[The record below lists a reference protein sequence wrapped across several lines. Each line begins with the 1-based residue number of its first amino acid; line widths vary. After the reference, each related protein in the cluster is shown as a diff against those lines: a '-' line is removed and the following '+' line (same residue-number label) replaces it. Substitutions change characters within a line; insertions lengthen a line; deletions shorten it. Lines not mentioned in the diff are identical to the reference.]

1 VIPLTPTPGG
11 VTFRIRVTP
20 RAGRTVIAG
29 ERGDALLVKLAAA
42 PVDGAANDA
51 LVALLA
57 SLLDRPKRDVS
68 IVSGER
74 SRDKVVEVRGLS
86 VADAAARLG
95 GPPRGG

>member
-1 VIPLTPTPGG
+1 MIPLITTRHGIS
-11 VTFRIRVTP
+11 FRIRVTP

-29 ERGDALLVKLAAA
+29 ERDDALVIRLAAA

-51 LVALLA
+51 VIALLA

-74 SRDKVVEVRGLS
+74 SRNKVMEIRGTSLET
-86 VADAAARLG
+86 VVTRLN
-95 GPPRGG
+95 RALAS

>member
-1 VIPLTPTPGG
+1 MIPLITTGDG

-29 ERGDALLVKLAAA
+29 ERDDALVIKLAAA

-51 LVALLA
+51 VIALLA

-74 SRDKVVEVRGLS
+74 SRNKVMEIRGTSLETVATMLNRALS
-86 VADAAARLG
+86 S
-95 GPPRGG
+95 

>member
-1 VIPLTPTPGG
+1 MRCV
-11 VTFRIRVTP
+11 
-20 RAGRTVIAG
+20 
-29 ERGDALLVKLAAA
+29 VKLAAA

-74 SRDKVVEVRGLS
+74 SRDKVVEVRGIS

-95 GPPRGG
+95 RPPPGG

>member
-1 VIPLTPTPGG
+1 VIPLITTGDG

-29 ERGDALLVKLAAA
+29 ERDDALVIKLAAA

-51 LVALLA
+51 VIALLA

-74 SRDKVVEVRGLS
+74 SRNKVMEIRGTSLETVATMLNRALS
-86 VADAAARLG
+86 S
-95 GPPRGG
+95 

>member
-1 VIPLTPTPGG
+1 MIPLITTPDG

-29 ERGDALLVKLAAA
+29 ERDDALVIKLAAA

-51 LVALLA
+51 VIALLA

-74 SRDKVVEVRGLS
+74 SRNKVMEIRGTS
-86 VADAAARLG
+86 RETVATMLDRALNS
-95 GPPRGG
+95 